1 LKREIGPRDVVLFTD
16 WTLLRLFPPLR
27 SAWSKA
33 GEQAE
38 VPISGRNAKRV
49 LFGTINPRTGHRI
62 VLTRKQAGGVDAR
75 EFLLVVR
82 RRYRGWRTIWLL
94 IDRAPANVDRK
105 TQALARALR
114 IELVWLPI
122 QSHQLNPMEQLWRE
136 LKRLIAA
143 NRQTDSIDELAAY
156 AQEWVLGLTPE
167 QALTISGVLSKN
179 FWLRNLL
186 QNFWPPT

>member
-1 LKREIGPRDVVLFTD
+1 VLFTD

-27 SAWSKA
+27 SAWAKA
-33 GEQAE
+33 GEQAS

-49 LFGTINPRTGHRI
+49 LFGTINPRTGHRV
-62 VLTRKQAGGVDAR
+62 VLTRKQAGGIDAR
-75 EFLLVVR
+75 GFLLLVR

-105 TQALARALR
+105 TQVLARELG
-114 IELVWLPI
+114 IELVWLPK
-122 QSHQLNPMEQLWRE
+122 QSPELNPMDQLWRE
-136 LKRLIAA
+136 LKRLMAA
-143 NRQTDSIDELAAY
+143 NRQTDSIDELATY

-167 QALTISGVLSKN
+167 QALKKSGVLSKN